1 MRLTPNGLFYLKS
14 ALPHNGP
21 HPICFFHPRYLFL
34 HIDTN
39 ASDMAVSKTNFIKN
53 IEEAYKKYYG
63 SLCYYAQN
71 YVQDAETAQD
81 LVQDVFVRIIETRQN
96 FESPLHCRNFLY
108 LSVKNACL
116 NHLDKENVK
125 KQYIRQAQKEIKEE
139 EELPDDEALLAEVFR
154 KLKQA
159 VDKLPTECRKI
170 FHMSY
175 FENQDNETIARQLS
189 ISINTVRAQKAR
201 GKQLLREKLKDLY
214 PLIFIFPGL
223 FQ

>member
-1 MRLTPNGLFYLKS
+1 MRMRLTPNGLFYLKS

-96 FESPLHCRNFLY
+96 FKSPLH
-108 LSVKNACL
+108 
-116 NHLDKENVK
+116 
-125 KQYIRQAQKEIKEE
+125 
-139 EELPDDEALLAEVFR
+139 
-154 KLKQA
+154 
-159 VDKLPTECRKI
+159 
-170 FHMSY
+170 
-175 FENQDNETIARQLS
+175 
-189 ISINTVRAQKAR
+189 
-201 GKQLLREKLKDLY
+201 
-214 PLIFIFPGL
+214 
-223 FQ
+223 

>member
-1 MRLTPNGLFYLKS
+1 
-14 ALPHNGP
+14 
-21 HPICFFHPRYLFL
+21 
-34 HIDTN
+34 
-39 ASDMAVSKTNFIKN
+39 MAVSKTNFIKN

-139 EELPDDEALLAEVFR
+139 EE
-154 KLKQA
+154 
-159 VDKLPTECRKI
+159 
-170 FHMSY
+170 
-175 FENQDNETIARQLS
+175 
-189 ISINTVRAQKAR
+189 
-201 GKQLLREKLKDLY
+201 
-214 PLIFIFPGL
+214 
-223 FQ
+223 